1 MEYVILV
8 ISYYYGNMKLVSDIA
23 GGREG
28 VREVNEYI

>member
-23 GGREG
+23 GGRERG
-28 VREVNEYI
+28 K